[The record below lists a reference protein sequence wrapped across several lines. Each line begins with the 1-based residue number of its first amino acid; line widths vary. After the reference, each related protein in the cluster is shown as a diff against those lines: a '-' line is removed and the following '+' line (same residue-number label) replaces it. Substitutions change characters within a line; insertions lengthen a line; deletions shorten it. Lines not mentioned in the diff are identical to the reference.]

1 MADNLQQRGGQ
12 DRARINVHEPYELRD
27 WSKKF
32 GVSEEALK
40 DAVRHVGDRAEAV
53 EQHLKGPGRPRAGA

>member
-12 DRARINVHEPYELRD
+12 DRKRINVNEAYELRD

-32 GVSEEALK
+32 GVSEDELK
-40 DAVRHVGDRAEAV
+40 DAVRKVGDRAEAV
-53 EQHLKGPGRPRAGA
+53 EQHLKGPGRKSAG